1 MLITLMDI
9 LVFVNLYPMCTC
21 ACRNTSLLM
30 DNIVM
35 SHGVYF
41 TIIIIIIIIIII
53 CSNAIKTVPTQ
64 NSTV

>member
-1 MLITLMDI
+1 
-9 LVFVNLYPMCTC
+9 
-21 ACRNTSLLM
+21 M